1 MLVLGGA
8 LLAGGHSAAVEAPGP
23 IDDAPALLCGASGHL
38 SGQLY
43 GAIETQLD
51 WDSSDLECTGMP
63 RPEGKGV
70 RLRLAAVDEQTDS
83 EFVFIIAMPGFERD
97 SGPAEFDANTT
108 LIVAGNGRF
117 FSTPDADNCLVDV
130 AAIRPLDDS
139 GQRYAIS
146 GTLYCVLPLP
156 EVNGDSS
163 VSIPE
168 LRFSGLLDWT
178 AS

>member
-8 LLAGGHSAAVEAPGP
+8 LLAGCHSAADEAPDP
-23 IDDAPALLCGASGHL
+23 IDDAPVLLCGANGHL

-51 WDSSDLECTGMP
+51 WDRRDLECTGMP

-70 RLRLAAVDEQTDS
+70 RLRLAAIDKQTDS
-83 EFVFIIAMPGFERD
+83 KFVFIIAMPGFERD

-139 GQRYAIS
+139 GQRYSIS

-163 VSIPE
+163 VSVPE